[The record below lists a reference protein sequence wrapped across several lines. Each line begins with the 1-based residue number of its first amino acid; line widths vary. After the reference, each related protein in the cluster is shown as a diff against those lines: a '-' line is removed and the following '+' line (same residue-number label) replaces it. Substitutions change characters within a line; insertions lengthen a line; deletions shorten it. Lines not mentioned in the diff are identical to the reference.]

1 MYFRSMTLL
10 FLFHAYDFF
19 KTWNYTVQYVADSN
33 SRMPVYSRN
42 FYRFH

>member
-33 SRMPVYSRN
+33 SRMSACV
-42 FYRFH
+42 FKEFL